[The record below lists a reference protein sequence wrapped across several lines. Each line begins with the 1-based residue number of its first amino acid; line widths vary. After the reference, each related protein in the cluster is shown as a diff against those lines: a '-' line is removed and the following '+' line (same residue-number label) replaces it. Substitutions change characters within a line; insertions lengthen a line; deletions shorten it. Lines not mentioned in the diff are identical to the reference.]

1 MIDWTPI
8 IGFDWD
14 EGNARKS
21 ADKHDVSQPEAEQAF
36 LNRPLL
42 VSPDTLHSQQE
53 PRYHAL
59 GTTDNKRQLHLTF
72 TVRSSTTGKLIRIIS
87 ARDMHR
93 KERTKY
99 EQSKKNS

>member
-1 MIDWTPI
+1 MIDWTQI
-8 IGFDWD
+8 TGFDWD

-59 GTTDNKRQLHLTF
+59 GTTDNKRRLHLTF
-72 TVRSSTTGKLIRIIS
+72 TVRSGAAGRFIRIIS

-93 KERTKY
+93 KERAKY
-99 EQSKKNS
+99 EQTKKNA

>member
-1 MIDWTPI
+1 MIDWTSI
-8 IGFDWD
+8 IGFDGD

-42 VSPDTLHSQQE
+42 VSPDTQHSQQE

-59 GTTDNKRQLHLTF
+59 GTTDNKHQLHLTF
-72 TVRSSTTGKLIRIIS
+72 TVRSGAAGRFIRIIS

-93 KERTKY
+93 KERAKYDQTKKD
-99 EQSKKNS
+99 S

>member
-1 MIDWTPI
+1 MIDWTQI
-8 IGFDWD
+8 TGFDWD

-42 VSPDTLHSQQE
+42 ISPDTQHSQQE

-72 TVRSSTTGKLIRIIS
+72 TVRSSAAGRLIRIIS
-87 ARDMHR
+87 SRDMHR
-93 KERTKY
+93 KERAKY
-99 EQSKKNS
+99 EQTKKDS